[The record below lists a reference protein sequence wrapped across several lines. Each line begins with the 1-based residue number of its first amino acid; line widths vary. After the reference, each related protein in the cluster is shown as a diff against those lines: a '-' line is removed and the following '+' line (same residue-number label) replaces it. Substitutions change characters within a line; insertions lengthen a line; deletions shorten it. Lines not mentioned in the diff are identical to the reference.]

1 MLEVIVFFI
10 AIQLSLT
17 METSTFNP
25 LLLSYLKSA
34 ESQIA
39 AIPADRIEK
48 LNKLVSYIQ
57 LNKDKNEPSKL
68 IFICTHNSRRSHL
81 CQIWAKVA
89 AEYFGLGNFVDEYSG
104 GTEATAFNPRAIA
117 AIVRTGLKAI
127 NLGGENPRIEIIY
140 KEDKNPIICF
150 SKRYNATY
158 NPQEK
163 FAAIMTCSDADQN
176 CPVVLGAEKR
186 ISLPYI
192 DPKISDGTPE
202 ESKVYDERCLQ
213 IAIEQLYVFSK
224 IK

>member
-1 MLEVIVFFI
+1 ML
-10 AIQLSLT
+10 
-17 METSTFNP
+17 NN
-25 LLLSYLKSA
+25 LLITYLKNA
-34 ESQIA
+34 ESHIDS
-39 AIPADRIEK
+39 IPAERKEK
-48 LNKLVSYIQ
+48 LNVLVEYIQ
-57 LNKDKNEPSKL
+57 MKKDKNEPSKL

-81 CQIWAKVA
+81 SQIWAKVA
-89 AEYFGLGNFVDEYSG
+89 AEYYGLGNFVEEFSG

-117 AIVRTGLKAI
+117 AIERTGLKAI

-186 ISLPYI
+186 ISLPYV

>member
-1 MLEVIVFFI
+1 MYFPVCKSLKIDNFFKSML
-10 AIQLSLT
+10 
-17 METSTFNP
+17 NN
-25 LLLSYLKSA
+25 LLITYLKNA
-34 ESQIA
+34 ESHIDS
-39 AIPADRIEK
+39 IPAERKEK
-48 LNKLVSYIQ
+48 LNVLVEYIQ
-57 LNKDKNEPSKL
+57 MKKDKNEPSKL

-81 CQIWAKVA
+81 SQIWAKVA
-89 AEYFGLGNFVDEYSG
+89 AEYYGLGNFVEEFSG

-117 AIVRTGLKAI
+117 AIERTGLKAI
-127 NLGGENPRIEIIY
+127 NQGGENPKIEIVY
-140 KEDKNPIICF
+140 KEEKKPIICF
-150 SKRYNATY
+150 SKRYDDTF

>member
-1 MLEVIVFFI
+1 ML
-10 AIQLSLT
+10 
-17 METSTFNP
+17 NN
-25 LLLSYLKSA
+25 LLITYLKNA
-34 ESQIA
+34 ESHIDS
-39 AIPADRIEK
+39 IPAERKEK
-48 LNKLVSYIQ
+48 LNVLVEYIQ
-57 LNKDKNEPSKL
+57 MKKDKNEPSKL

-81 CQIWAKVA
+81 SQIWAKVA
-89 AEYFGLGNFVDEYSG
+89 AEYYGLGNFVEEFSG

-117 AIVRTGLKAI
+117 AIERTGLKAI
-127 NLGGENPRIEIIY
+127 NQGGENPKIEIVY
-140 KEDKNPIICF
+140 KEEKKPIICF
-150 SKRYNATY
+150 SKRYDDTF

-163 FAAIMTCSDADQN
+163 FAAIMTCSDSDQN

-186 ISLPYI
+186 ISLPYV